1 MVLGV
6 LLLST
11 KKLMVG
17 ATPAEDP
24 FTCTTNAFKGV
35 GLRRVGRPEGPLWPQ
50 AKHTVMQKAL
60 HDAIAHLGAS
70 WPIDAACILNLQTA
84 TLAALPVM
92 GRDAVV
98 DLLNSS
104 THAYKVPSIPSFT
117 CSIMYGVM
125 FTCSEST
132 GQERKRLQQVSEW
145 LLQLGVSPHAS
156 ARVQGSFIRTSLV
169 DLCLHFDNWPL
180 LHMLLRAGAHMY
192 LGTQH
197 KLRWD
202 RQRARRQWCT
212 LASHLTPC
220 IHEIKLSP

>member
-1 MVLGV
+1 MYHQRIKGGGF
-6 LLLST
+6 T
-11 KKLMVG
+11 KGRQVVR
-17 ATPAEDP
+17 DRP
-24 FTCTTNAFKGV
+24 FK
-35 GLRRVGRPEGPLWPQ
+35 RPQ
-50 AKHTVMQKAL
+50 AKHTIMQKAL
-60 HDAIAHLGAS
+60 HDAIAQLGVV
-70 WPIDAACILNLQTA
+70 WPMDAARVLHLQTA
-84 TLAALPVM
+84 ILAALPVM
-92 GRDAVV
+92 GRGAVV

-104 THAYKVPSIPSFT
+104 THAHKVPSIPSFN

-125 FTCSEST
+125 FACSEST

-156 ARVQGSFIRTSLV
+156 AHFKGSYIQTSLV

-202 RQRARRQWCT
+202 RQRARRHWCR
-212 LASHLTPC
+212 LASHLVHVP
-220 IHEIKLSP
+220 